1 MHTMSRLIMLI
12 FINSKITRDYA
23 YLSRLQST
31 DISPEY
37 SYPLYYMYDF
47 LCQMIVRHWQRN
59 AQAGKGILKLVFL
72 FHGVTHI

>member
-37 SYPLYYMYDF
+37 SYPLYYDF
-47 LCQMIVRHWQRN
+47 LCQMITKVDSETL
-59 AQAGKGILKLVFL
+59 AA
-72 FHGVTHI
+72 